1 MSKWKLDTYK
11 GVKVWYSEDVIKRIK
26 DIAWNEICEDCPN
39 PCLDKMVESCG
50 YKKILVLIK
59 KEDE

>member
-1 MSKWKLDTYK
+1 MSKWKLDTFE
-11 GVKVWYSEDVIKRIK
+11 GVKVWYSADVIDRIK
-26 DIAWNEICEDCPN
+26 NIARDEICGDCPT

-50 YKKILVLIK
+50 YKKILELIK